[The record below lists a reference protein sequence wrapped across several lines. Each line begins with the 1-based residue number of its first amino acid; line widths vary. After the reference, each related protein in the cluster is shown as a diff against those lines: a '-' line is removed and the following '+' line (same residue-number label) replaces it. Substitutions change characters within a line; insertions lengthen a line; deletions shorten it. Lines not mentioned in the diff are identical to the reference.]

1 MNSIFIH
8 IAYLAIIGIL
18 LIFYRRKNQKIQ
30 ITPDVDYWE
39 ITDDKD
45 VKTSDIVKQIKENG
59 CDVLSWSEITNELF
73 PTPTETKK
81 YKCKATIE
89 SDAEHKGKSYEDFI
103 VETQQYMNG
112 RQYLILY
119 LHCIKQGIKID
130 VKGWTRT
137 ISLWPDGDVVCGR
150 SYTDRSEVCLSY
162 GSRDGRSAF
171 GAPRTLYHL

>member
-1 MNSIFIH
+1 MNSIFIY

-45 VKTSDIVKQIKENG
+45 VKTSDIVKQIKKND
-59 CDVLSWSEITNELF
+59 CDVSSYGDITDELF

-89 SDAEHKGKSYEDFI
+89 SDAEHKGKPYNDFTA
-103 VETQQYMNG
+103 ETQQYMNG

-137 ISLWPDGDVVCGR
+137 TSLWLDGSVVLGD
-150 SYTDRSEVCLSY
+150 SDAVRSEVYL
-162 GSRDGRSAF
+162 GRGNRDNRDAG
-171 GAPRTLYHL
+171 GGPRALYHL